1 MAEYTRAA
9 YDHIF
14 SLRPNRFGGCYN
26 DEALP
31 YIVLDSDSS
40 GQGLAKQLTSNL
52 YSGFADRIIMVGDI
66 RTLPNAEIE
75 DLFPTQFLSRVIT
88 RYLRGP
94 EDDFSDVVIEDE
106 PIVPQVQKYAEKN
119 SLKLEPGWKVKIA
132 MQAKTSLLK
141 GEDPLKSNKD
151 TEERWKALFSKIE
164 S

>member
-1 MAEYTRAA
+1 M
-9 YDHIF
+9 
-14 SLRPNRFGGCYN
+14 
-26 DEALP
+26 
-31 YIVLDSDSS
+31 
-40 GQGLAKQLTSNL
+40 
-52 YSGFADRIIMVGDI
+52 
-66 RTLPNAEIE
+66 
-75 DLFPTQFLSRVIT
+75 
-88 RYLRGP
+88 
-94 EDDFSDVVIEDE
+94 EDE